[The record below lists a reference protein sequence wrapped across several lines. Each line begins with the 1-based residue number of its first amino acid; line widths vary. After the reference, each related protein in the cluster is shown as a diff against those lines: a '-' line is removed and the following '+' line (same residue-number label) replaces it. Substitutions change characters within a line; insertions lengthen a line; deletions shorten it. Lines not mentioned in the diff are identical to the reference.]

1 MKYDNLSPSRRQF
14 VDAAYKHFHD
24 LNGKITREQILIVCE
39 RENLNAP
46 QWLTIPT
53 NKITRGVYTI
63 PVPTGESYTPPS
75 EETDEEIETRI
86 KNTYSSMACLVKS
99 VAANTVNSLVISGS
113 PGIGKSYTVENTLR
127 DIRGNMYAVHKG
139 YIRASHLFRLL
150 WENKNPGDVIVLD
163 DTDAIFGDETALN
176 ILKAALELKPV
187 RRIGWGSE
195 KVFEDQD
202 GEEIPRYFDFQ
213 GAVIFLTNLDFHNMI
228 SSGSKY
234 SPHLSAIESRS
245 LVLDLGIKSR
255 REYMIKIKQTLDE
268 GMLSNKGFTKEE
280 EFEIYDFVVDNVDKF
295 REMSLRMIEKVA
307 ALYEANPEN
316 WKNLVRAVCMVK

>member
-1 MKYDNLSPSRRQF
+1 MNYANLSPSRKLF
-14 VDAAYKHFHD
+14 IDCAYKHFPD
-24 LNGKITREQILIVCE
+24 LNGKITREQILIICD
-39 RENLNAP
+39 RDNLNTP

-53 NKITRGVYTI
+53 NKIARGVYGI
-63 PVPTGESYTPPS
+63 PTPTNTQYIPPT
-75 EETDEEIETRI
+75 EETDEEVFERIE
-86 KNTYSSMACLVKS
+86 NTYKSMACLVES
-99 VAANTVNSLVISGS
+99 VASNTVNSLVISGS

-127 DIRGNMYAVHKG
+127 SLKGNMFAVHKG

-150 WENKNPGDVIVLD
+150 WENKNPGDVVVLD

-176 ILKAALELKPV
+176 ILKAALELKPI

-195 KVFEDQD
+195 KTFEDQD

-245 LVLDLGIKSR
+245 LVLDLGIKTR
-255 REYMIKIKQTLDE
+255 REYLIKIKQTLNE
-268 GMLSNKGFTKEE
+268 GMLSNKGFNKDEE
-280 EFEIYDFVVDNVDKF
+280 NEIMDFVVENVDSF
-295 REMSLRMIEKVA
+295 RELSLRMIEKIA
-307 ALYEANPEN
+307 ALYEANPSN
-316 WKNLVRAVCMVK
+316 WKNLVRAVCMTK